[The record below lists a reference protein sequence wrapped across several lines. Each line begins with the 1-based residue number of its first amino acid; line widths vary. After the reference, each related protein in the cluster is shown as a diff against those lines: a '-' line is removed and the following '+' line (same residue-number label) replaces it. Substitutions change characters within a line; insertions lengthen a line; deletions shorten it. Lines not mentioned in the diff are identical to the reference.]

1 MKNKIAFLSVV
12 FPSIERFLDDFFKS
26 LEAQTFKDFDLL
38 IINDGLEDFD
48 AYKKRFSGLHII
60 EIGFNDT
67 PAKIRELG
75 IKQALSRGYKAI
87 VFGDADDYFA
97 HNRVEVSKTLLERF
111 GIVVNDIELVNVR
124 GEQLIKGYLSK
135 RIKNKHVVAPDD
147 IRDSNFMGLSN
158 TAVRAELLE
167 GLEINRELI
176 AVDWFIFSVLLKKG
190 SKAVFTSETE
200 TFYRQYGGNTIGLDS
215 IDNKKMKNAIKAKLL
230 HFREMAKYYPEYK
243 MPYKRMKVLEEKIS
257 NKFFLKEY
265 METICLRKIENP
277 FWWEEIKVL
286 EG

>member
-1 MKNKIAFLSVV
+1 MENKIVFLSVV
-12 FPSIERFLDDFFKS
+12 FPLIERFLDNFFKS
-26 LEAQTFKDFDLL
+26 LEEQTTKDFDV
-38 IINDGLEDFD
+38 IVINDGLKGFD
-48 AYKKRFSGLHII
+48 AYKKRFRGLRII
-60 EIGFNDT
+60 EIEFNDT

-111 GIVVNDIELVNVR
+111 DIVVNDIELVNAR

-135 RIKNKHVVAPDD
+135 RIKNKQVVAPDD

-158 TAVRAELLE
+158 TAVRTELLE

-200 TFYRQYGGNTIGLDS
+200 TFYRQHGGNTIGLDS
-215 IDNKKMKNAIKAKLL
+215 MDNKKLKNAIKAKLL

-243 MPYKRMKVLEEKIS
+243 MPYNRMKTLEEKLS
-257 NKFFLKEY
+257 NEDFLKEY
-265 METICLRKIENP
+265 LETTLLRKIENP